1 MLTRRQTLTLAGIL
15 ASAGWA
21 CGHRAFGGA
30 PFVVK
35 EEVASSDSERLVS
48 RTFRLPPVDPHMER
62 VVVTAIA
69 VDPRGEFLAVA
80 GDDHVIRI
88 LDAPSLDVVHVLGD
102 GGATKSSTPGHF
114 DWIRT
119 LAFDASGDR
128 LASSGNDGQLI
139 LWDRRRDFV
148 ALQEIDSAPALACVR
163 FSASGKQIAAVGF
176 DSQVFL
182 IGQTAN
188 NMPPLRCRCVDLR
201 CCTYRDDG
209 RMLAVAGRNG
219 YLHLFDPTTGETL
232 MEKKLHSARVRDIA
246 FMPDS
251 SVLVSVSE
259 DGEMI
264 RFDTAD
270 ERLLSRQKITSGRL
284 FSLAV
289 IDDRTIA
296 AAGSD
301 DEIHL
306 VRVGDDNRELIVR
319 AKLGGHVGTI
329 STLVVN
335 DGNLI
340 SGGFDATLRRWD
352 LSRMMISENKIA
364 LGNESG
370 VAPLTQTPR

>member
-1 MLTRRQTLTLAGIL
+1 MLTRRQALTLVGIL
-15 ASAGWA
+15 AAAGGA
-21 CGHRAFGGA
+21 GGHRALGEDPSSA
-30 PFVVK
+30 ADDVW
-35 EEVASSDSERLVS
+35 SSDSERLVS
-48 RTFRLPPVDPHMER
+48 RIFRLPPVDSHLDR

-88 LDAPSLDVVHVLGD
+88 LNAESLAVVHVLGE
-102 GGATKSSTPGHF
+102 GGSAKSSTPGHF

-139 LWDRRRDFV
+139 LWDRRRDFAV
-148 ALQEIDSAPALACVR
+148 LQEIDSAPALACVR
-163 FSASGKQIAAVGF
+163 FSASGTQIAAVGF
-176 DSQVFL
+176 DSRVFL
-182 IGQTAN
+182 IGRTAN
-188 NMPPLRCRCVDLR
+188 SMPQLRCRCVDLR

-209 RMLAVAGRNG
+209 RMLAVAGRDG

-232 MEKKLHSARVRDIA
+232 MDENLHSARVRDIA
-246 FMPDS
+246 FMPNS
-251 SVLVSVSE
+251 NVLVSVSE
-259 DGEMI
+259 AGEMI
-264 RFDTAD
+264 LFDTAAQ
-270 ERLLSRQKITSGRL
+270 RLLSRKKITSGRL

-301 DEIHL
+301 DEIYL
-306 VRVGDDNRELIVR
+306 VRVGDDHRELHVQ

-335 DGNLI
+335 HGNLI

-352 LSRMMISENKIA
+352 LSRMMKSDNKIA

-370 VAPLTQTPR
+370 VDPLAQTPR